1 MAAKVTILV
10 SLILEVLG
18 SGIVFYSGPPAA
30 LIYLRDNTNV
40 SIYDIEQL
48 SPLEEK
54 SLGENNSK

>member
-1 MAAKVTILV
+1 MAANVTVLM
-10 SLILEVLG
+10 SLIVEVLG
-18 SGIVFYSGPPAA
+18 SGIVFYSGPPAD
-30 LIYLRDNTNV
+30 LTYLRDNTNV